1 MYIHMENE
9 SAEGQKFILERERE
23 RSQFAARTHPKM
35 KSYLS
40 RIVADN
46 LS

>member
-9 SAEGQKFILERERE
+9 SAEGQRFILERERE
-23 RSQFAARTHPKM
+23 INSQHTRTPQKR
-35 KSYLS
+35 KV
-40 RIVADN
+40 IVADN